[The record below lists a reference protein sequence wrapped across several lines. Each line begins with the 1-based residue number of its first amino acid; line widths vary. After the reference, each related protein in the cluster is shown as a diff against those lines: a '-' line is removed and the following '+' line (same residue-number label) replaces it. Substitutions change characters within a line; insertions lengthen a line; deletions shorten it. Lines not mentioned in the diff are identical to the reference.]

1 MKKILALTLV
11 LVMVLTMF
19 AACKKGDDPEKGPAT
34 YTYNLAMGTFSNNW
48 NPHTYETETDSTIL
62 GYLSDGFY
70 GFDYNEDET
79 GFAMV
84 PSMVKDDH
92 PVDVTAEYVGQY
104 GIQEGESKRVWK
116 INLRE
121 DLKWQNGDQIT
132 AHDYVESAKRL
143 LNPVAK
149 NYRADTM
156 YTGDVVIVGAEPYFK
171 QGQSG
176 WFPADGPYSTY
187 SEDLDEIIVFS
198 LAAPSED
205 RPAEAS
211 MRTAMG
217 FPASYDAAGCAAYLI
232 ASYLG
237 ECAFT
242 AETAAA
248 MEGKTMAEIKA
259 DPTLKAAW
267 DALIGWWQTQPDEEL
282 DFFVTN
288 YTYPELAWENNVG
301 IFALS
306 DYELVYVIAKP
317 LDGFYLKYG
326 MPSGY
331 LVHIPTYDACE
342 SVDEK
347 GNYTNT
353 YNTSVE
359 TTMSYGTYNLT
370 NFIADKVY
378 DFERS
383 TTWFDLSDDTYM
395 TTHIN
400 IQYVPEAATRLNL
413 LKEGK
418 LDSYGLSKEDIATYG
433 KSDHTYYSEGAS
445 TFALTFNPDKAALE
459 TAQSNAGEN
468 KNKTIITLLEF
479 RQAISF
485 GLDRSAFAAATSPLN
500 APSFGLYSNQHIVDP
515 ETGIGYRSTEQAKD
529 VLVKF
534 WGLEDDIGEGKLY
547 ADKDAAIAALTGY
560 QPDAAKEKFDE
571 AYDKAIAE
579 GLMDED
585 DVVEITIGIPNPEAS
600 FYNSGY
606 EFIVKNYTELVK
618 GTKLEGK
625 LTFNRDDTVG
635 DSFSDALKSNQVQL
649 LFGVGWSGMELN
661 PYGLM
666 QAYVSPTYQYDA
678 ITDFTSINITIDID
692 GKGYTTSAY
701 NWYKIING
709 DTVEI
714 FDEEGNGMEF
724 SCGAT
729 SGKIDLRL
737 FILSKLE
744 ETVLMNYNF
753 IPAIGDAGATIK
765 GMQLKYY
772 HEEYMFGMGFGGIKY
787 MTYNYTDA
795 EWDAYVESKGG
806 NLDYT

>member
-1 MKKILALTLV
+1 MKKILSLTLV
-11 LVMVLTMF
+11 LVMVLTLF
-19 AACKKGDDPEKGPAT
+19 AACKKDDEGSADKT
-34 YTYNLAMGTFSNNW
+34 YTYNLAMGTFSSNW
-48 NPHTYETETDSTIL
+48 NPHTYETATDGTIL
-62 GYLSDGFY
+62 DYLSDGFY
-70 GFDYNEDET
+70 TFDYNEDET
-79 GFAMV
+79 GFEMG

-92 PVDVTAEYVGQY
+92 PVDITAEYVGKY
-104 GIQEGESKRVWK
+104 GIKEGDSKMVWK

-121 DLKWQNGDQIT
+121 DLKWQNGDAIT
-132 AHDYVESAKRL
+132 AHDFVESAKRL

-149 NYRADTM
+149 NYRADSM
-156 YTGDVVIVGAEPYFK
+156 YSGSVVIYGAQEYFK

-176 WFPADGPYSTY
+176 WFPADGPYTTY
-187 SEDLDEIIVFS
+187 SADLDEMIIFS
-198 LAAPSED
+198 LAAPSD
-205 RPAEAS
+205 DIPVEAS
-211 MRTAMG
+211 VRTAMG
-217 FPASYDAAGCAAYLI
+217 FPASYDAAACAAYLI
-232 ASYLG
+232 GSYLG

-259 DPTLKAAW
+259 DATLKAAW
-267 DALIGWWQTQPDEEL
+267 DALIGWWQTEPDEEL

-288 YTYPELAWENNVG
+288 YTYPELAWEENVG

-306 DYELVYVIAKP
+306 DYELVYVITKP

-331 LVHIPTYDACE
+331 LVHIPTYDACA
-342 SVDEK
+342 SVDEN
-347 GNYTNT
+347 GNYINT

-359 TTMSYGTYNLT
+359 TSMSYGPYNLT
-370 NFIADKVY
+370 NYIADKVY

-383 TTWFDLSDDTYM
+383 TTWCNLTDDTYM
-395 TTHIN
+395 TTNIN

-418 LDSYGLSKEDIATYG
+418 LDSYGLSKEDVATYG

-445 TFALTFNPDKAALE
+445 TFALTFNPDLAALQ
-459 TAQSNAGEN
+459 TAQENAGEN
-468 KNKTIITLLEF
+468 KNKTIISLVEF

-500 APSFGLYSNQHIVDP
+500 SPCFGLYSNQHIVDP
-515 ETGIGYRSTEQAKD
+515 ETGVGYRSTEQAKD

-534 WGLEDDIGEGKLY
+534 WGLEDQIGEGKLY
-547 ADKDAAIAALTGY
+547 ADKDAAIASLTGY
-560 QPDAAKEKFDE
+560 QPDAAKAKFNE
-571 AYDKAIAE
+571 AYQKAIAE

-585 DVVEITIGIPNPEAS
+585 DVIEITIGIPNPESS
-600 FYNSGY
+600 FYNNGY
-606 EFIVKNYTELVK
+606 EFIVNNYTELVK
-618 GTKLEGK
+618 GTDLEGK

-635 DSFSDALKSNQVQL
+635 NDFASALQSNQVQL
-649 LFGVGWSGMELN
+649 LFGVGWSGMELD

-666 QAYVSPTYQYDA
+666 QAYVTPNYQYDA
-678 ITDFTSINITIDID
+678 ITDFTAISLGIEID
-692 GKGYTTSAY
+692 GTVYTASAY
-701 NWYKIING
+701 DWYLIING
-709 DTVEI
+709 ETV
-714 FDEEGNGMEF
+714 DVHDAEGNAMAF
-724 SCGAT
+724 TCGSTA
-729 SGKIDLRL
+729 GKTDLRL
-737 FILSKLE
+737 YILSKLE

-795 EWDAYVESKGG
+795 EWDAYVKAQGG
-806 NLDYT
+806 TLDYT